1 MSNKLF
7 KLSFVDETNEMVT
20 STVVFTANTYNYD

>member
-7 KLSFVDETNEMVT
+7 KLSFVDEMVT